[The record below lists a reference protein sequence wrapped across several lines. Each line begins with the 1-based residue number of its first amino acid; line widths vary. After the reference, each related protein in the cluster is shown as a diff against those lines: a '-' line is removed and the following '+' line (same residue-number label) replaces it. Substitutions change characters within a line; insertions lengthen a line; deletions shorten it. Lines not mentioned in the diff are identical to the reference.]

1 MIKASFCCI
10 TLPPPLP
17 QVLYLPG
24 SPPQSTPHP
33 FFYRDFP
40 GGTVGKESPLLNEG
54 DTRDAGSTSG
64 SGRSPG
70 GGDGYPLQ
78 HSCLE
83 NPMDMGARGAAVRG
97 VTKEP
102 DTTERTRTHA
112 FFC

>member
-1 MIKASFCCI
+1 MMQRWSDFCKVS
-10 TLPPPLP
+10 LGA
-17 QVLYLPG
+17 QM
-24 SPPQSTPHP
+24 
-33 FFYRDFP
+33 
-40 GGTVGKESPLLNEG
+40 GKESARGAG
-54 DTRDAGSTSG
+54 DLGFIPG
-64 SGRSPG
+64 SGRLPG

-97 VTKEP
+97 VTKEL